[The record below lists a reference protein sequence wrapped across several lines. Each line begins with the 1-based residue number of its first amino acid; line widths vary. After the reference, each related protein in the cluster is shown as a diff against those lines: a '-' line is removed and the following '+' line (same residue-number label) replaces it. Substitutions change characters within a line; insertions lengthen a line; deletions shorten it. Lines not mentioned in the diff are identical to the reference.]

1 MRNIN
6 KSQALVV
13 FTVALLFSMTIYHNG
28 HFRDLFSYYEHA
40 GEKTYDIDNDGWGVD
55 LSSQFEMADEF
66 DLMLK
71 NIDDYE
77 YPANSVIVVNQ
88 GTIVREKY
96 YNDFTYK
103 TEFNTYSVTK
113 SFTSTL
119 IGIAI
124 DQGIIGSVND
134 PIVSYFPN
142 ITFDND
148 SPEKQ
153 RVTIKHVLTMT
164 SGFDY
169 GVDPTL
175 APPVEGS
182 VALHVLNSP
191 VSREPGTSWVYD
203 SQAPSILN
211 RIIEIQSNMSLM
223 EFANETLFQPL
234 GIQDP
239 RWGTDDSGLTYG
251 GFGLY
256 LTSREMAKFG
266 QLFLHEGIWEGEQ
279 LVSKGWVQESTSEHM
294 PENVDF
300 VYSVRPPSDYGY
312 LWWVHDGFYIASGL
326 HGQRIIANPEN
337 DYVLV
342 FTSLDVTQQGAN
354 DLHASVLDGNF
365 VGWEK
370 PMTQFYKRSVPHF
383 ALLLLS
389 FTLTNTAFLK
399 YGLSERL
406 RSKNSGQEQVL
417 TSLGSSFYSVSMGF
431 LTTLSV
437 IFIALDLF
445 FSSSRGILFP
455 KFQLLTIILLPLS
468 IISII
473 LLERKIVRYRH
484 GADYT
489 GMLKF
494 EIPKAILF
502 LALTIFLFF
511 RVYLKMVEEFSGQ

>member
-1 MRNIN
+1 MTIN
-6 KSQALVV
+6 KSQILVA
-13 FTVALLFSMTIYHNG
+13 FTVVLLFSMTIYHNG
-28 HFRDLFSYYEHA
+28 HFRDIFSYYEHA
-40 GEKTYDIDNDGWGVD
+40 GEKTYDIDNDGWTVD
-55 LSSQFEMADEF
+55 LDSQFEMADEF
-66 DLMLK
+66 NLMLK

-77 YPANSVIVVNQ
+77 YPANSVLVVNQ

-96 YNDFTYK
+96 YNDFTYR

-211 RIIEIQSNMSLM
+211 RIIEIQSSMPLM

-239 RWGTDDSGLTYG
+239 RWGADDSGLTYG

-266 QLFLHEGIWEGEQ
+266 QLFLQEGIWEGEQ
-279 LVSKGWVQESTSEHM
+279 LVSKEWVQESTSEHM
-294 PENVDF
+294 PENADF

-312 LWWVHDGFYIASGL
+312 LWWVHDDFYIASGL
-326 HGQRIIANPEN
+326 HGQRIFVNPEN

-354 DLHASVLDGNF
+354 DLHDSVLDGDF
-365 VGWEK
+365 VGWES
-370 PMTQFYKRSVPHF
+370 PMTQFYKRSVPYF
-383 ALLLLS
+383 GLLLIF
-389 FTLTNTAFLK
+389 FTIANFAFLK
-399 YGLSERL
+399 YGFNQRIK
-406 RSKNSGQEQVL
+406 SKDKDQEIAL
-417 TSLGSSFYSVSMGF
+417 TSFGLSFYSAFMGF
-431 LTTLSV
+431 LTTLSA

-445 FSSSRGILFP
+445 FSSSRGVLFP
-455 KFQLLTIILLPLS
+455 NFQWLTMLLIILITAS
-468 IISII
+468 MV
-473 LLERKIVRYRH
+473 LLEREVVRERH
-484 GADYT
+484 TADYT

-494 EIPKAILF
+494 EIPKAIFF
-502 LALTIFLFF
+502 LVLTIVLFF
-511 RVYLKMVEEFSGQ
+511 NVYLKMVEEFSG